1 MKHIVFF
8 LTAALL
14 LNASCGSSDEGGKTD
29 PPAAPVPVAPTTEL
43 GKADEAI
50 ENLQLKPGKLISIN
64 QVNAANCRRAVAAGM
79 CIDIMASDKIVFAS
93 DMTDERLDGLFAE
106 CGEAIRSTKADF
118 WGLHLPYQTYDISST
133 NENTRVTAVLK
144 LKRLIELTI
153 EHLRPQHFVIHPN
166 TGTILTTGGDFAER
180 TAQSRKSLAELQR
193 HIESCNAQH
202 GTKAILCVENCAR
215 SLAYDGDSLLDLL
228 DAEGLEKV
236 RVCLDTGHALIP
248 LNGKYI
254 DPVRNGDAL
263 DVLRRI
269 GTRLG
274 TLHIQQNPG
283 ALDPTDPKDKHLE
296 PFSGGLIDWGE
307 FYYELLKNNRYRG
320 CFLYEVSFKQ
330 VYDGDSSTIESA
342 KSNYTNLIYPA
353 FVRTVAAIRRVN
365 LSTTGQKSTTR
376 CHFVSRIDK
385 ISARRQ
391 WHAVC
396 SLACRIPDGTG
407 ERRHTERRDEV
418 PDTRRRK
425 QCITK

>member
-254 DPVRNGDAL
+254 DPVCNGDAL

-296 PFSGGLIDWGE
+296 PFSGGLIDWRILLRTAQKQPLPRLLPLRSLLQTGLRRRRLDDRERQKQLHEPDLPGIRPHRRSQKVTAAGE
-307 FYYELLKNNRYRG
+307 SKTAAGDVG
-320 CFLYEVSFKQ
+320 C
-330 VYDGDSSTIESA
+330 
-342 KSNYTNLIYPA
+342 
-353 FVRTVAAIRRVN
+353 VA
-365 LSTTGQKSTTR
+365 R
-376 CHFVSRIDK
+376 CHSSCQSVNDRTK
-385 ISARRQ
+385 E
-391 WHAVC
+391 H
-396 SLACRIPDGTG
+396 
-407 ERRHTERRDEV
+407 
-418 PDTRRRK
+418 DTLPFRVMN
-425 QCITK
+425 

>member
-1 MKHIVFF
+1 M
-8 LTAALL
+8 
-14 LNASCGSSDEGGKTD
+14 
-29 PPAAPVPVAPTTEL
+29 
-43 GKADEAI
+43 
-50 ENLQLKPGKLISIN
+50 
-64 QVNAANCRRAVAAGM
+64 
-79 CIDIMASDKIVFAS
+79 
-93 DMTDERLDGLFAE
+93 
-106 CGEAIRSTKADF
+106 AIRSTKADF

-153 EHLRPQHFVIHPN
+153 EHLRPQHFVIHPG

-254 DPVRNGDAL
+254 DPVCNGDAL

-330 VYDGDSSTIESA
+330 VYDGDGSTIESA

-353 FVRTVAAIRRVN
+353 FVRTVAA
-365 LSTTGQKSTTR
+365 K
-376 CHFVSRIDK
+376 K
-385 ISARRQ
+385 
-391 WHAVC
+391 
-396 SLACRIPDGTG
+396 
-407 ERRHTERRDEV
+407 
-418 PDTRRRK
+418 
-425 QCITK
+425 

>member
-254 DPVRNGDAL
+254 DPVCNGDAL

-307 FYYELLKNNRYRG
+307 FYYELLKNNRYRV

-330 VYDGDSSTIESA
+330 VYDGDGSTIESA

-353 FVRTVAAIRRVN
+353 FVRTVAA
-365 LSTTGQKSTTR
+365 K
-376 CHFVSRIDK
+376 K
-385 ISARRQ
+385 
-391 WHAVC
+391 
-396 SLACRIPDGTG
+396 
-407 ERRHTERRDEV
+407 
-418 PDTRRRK
+418 
-425 QCITK
+425 

>member
-93 DMTDERLDGLFAE
+93 DMPDERLDGLFAE

-153 EHLRPQHFVIHPN
+153 EHLRPQHFVIHPG

-202 GTKAILCVENCAR
+202 STKAILCVENCAR

-248 LNGKYI
+248 LNGTYI
-254 DPVRNGDAL
+254 DPVGNG
-263 DVLRRI
+263 
-269 GTRLG
+269 
-274 TLHIQQNPG
+274 G

-330 VYDGDSSTIESA
+330 VYDGDGSTIESA

-353 FVRTVAAIRRVN
+353 FVRTVAA
-365 LSTTGQKSTTR
+365 K
-376 CHFVSRIDK
+376 K
-385 ISARRQ
+385 
-391 WHAVC
+391 
-396 SLACRIPDGTG
+396 
-407 ERRHTERRDEV
+407 
-418 PDTRRRK
+418 
-425 QCITK
+425 

>member
-274 TLHIQQNPG
+274 TLHISRTRAHSIRPIPG
-283 ALDPTDPKDKHLE
+283 QAPRTLLRRTDRLRPNSTTNCSKTTATAA
-296 PFSGGLIDWGE
+296 S
-307 FYYELLKNNRYRG
+307 
-320 CFLYEVSFKQ
+320 LYEVSFKQ

-353 FVRTVAAIRRVN
+353 FVRTVAA
-365 LSTTGQKSTTR
+365 K
-376 CHFVSRIDK
+376 K
-385 ISARRQ
+385 
-391 WHAVC
+391 
-396 SLACRIPDGTG
+396 
-407 ERRHTERRDEV
+407 
-418 PDTRRRK
+418 
-425 QCITK
+425 

>member
-254 DPVRNGDAL
+254 DPVCNGDAL

-269 GTRLG
+269 GTR
-274 TLHIQQNPG
+274 LHIQQNPG

-330 VYDGDSSTIESA
+330 VYDGDGSTIESA

-353 FVRTVAAIRRVN
+353 FVRTVAA
-365 LSTTGQKSTTR
+365 K
-376 CHFVSRIDK
+376 K
-385 ISARRQ
+385 
-391 WHAVC
+391 
-396 SLACRIPDGTG
+396 
-407 ERRHTERRDEV
+407 
-418 PDTRRRK
+418 
-425 QCITK
+425 

>member
-254 DPVRNGDAL
+254 DPCATATHSTCSAASAPVWEPCTSSR
-263 DVLRRI
+263 
-269 GTRLG
+269 TRAHSIRPIPR
-274 TLHIQQNPG
+274 T
-283 ALDPTDPKDKHLE
+283 
-296 PFSGGLIDWGE
+296 
-307 FYYELLKNNRYRG
+307 
-320 CFLYEVSFKQ
+320 
-330 VYDGDSSTIESA
+330 STS
-342 KSNYTNLIYPA
+342 
-353 FVRTVAAIRRVN
+353 N
-365 LSTTGQKSTTR
+365 LSPA
-376 CHFVSRIDK
+376 D
-385 ISARRQ
+385 
-391 WHAVC
+391 
-396 SLACRIPDGTG
+396 
-407 ERRHTERRDEV
+407 
-418 PDTRRRK
+418 
-425 QCITK
+425 

>member
-1 MKHIVFF
+1 M
-8 LTAALL
+8 
-14 LNASCGSSDEGGKTD
+14 
-29 PPAAPVPVAPTTEL
+29 
-43 GKADEAI
+43 
-50 ENLQLKPGKLISIN
+50 
-64 QVNAANCRRAVAAGM
+64 
-79 CIDIMASDKIVFAS
+79 
-93 DMTDERLDGLFAE
+93 
-106 CGEAIRSTKADF
+106 
-118 WGLHLPYQTYDISST
+118 
-133 NENTRVTAVLK
+133 
-144 LKRLIELTI
+144 
-153 EHLRPQHFVIHPN
+153 
-166 TGTILTTGGDFAER
+166 
-180 TAQSRKSLAELQR
+180 QR

-353 FVRTVAAIRRVN
+353 FVRTVAA
-365 LSTTGQKSTTR
+365 K
-376 CHFVSRIDK
+376 K
-385 ISARRQ
+385 
-391 WHAVC
+391 
-396 SLACRIPDGTG
+396 
-407 ERRHTERRDEV
+407 
-418 PDTRRRK
+418 
-425 QCITK
+425 